1 MFAFLIA
8 LASVIASFLFY
19 SKLKS
24 RKERTMSIGSM
35 TQSLTLL
42 VAFVMPIYYLRDLS
56 DIEAVGHGIS
66 TSIIIVIY
74 GAAINIFCKIIAR
87 FQA

>member
-24 RKERTMSIGSM
+24 RKEKTMSIGSM

-42 VAFVMPIYYLRDLS
+42 VAFVMPI
-56 DIEAVGHGIS
+56 
-66 TSIIIVIY
+66 
-74 GAAINIFCKIIAR
+74 
-87 FQA
+87 